1 MTVIEHRIPAAHG
14 KAFRLFSG
22 DEISVINTEGN
33 QVVDTWAFDA
43 KDIQHRLSMELTRRY
58 LLRLRPSV
66 GDKLYTNYRNPI
78 LTLIADTSNGMH
90 DTLITAC
97 DRATYEKLGCA
108 EHRSCADNLAEA
120 LAEFGLSLPFVPG
133 PINLFMNVPITNSMD
148 IELKACEAPPG
159 ATVTLR
165 AEIDCY
171 MAFSCCPMDIV
182 PVNGPD
188 GRLGPIDIRVVRTG
202 ERRKN

>member
-1 MTVIEHRIPAAHG
+1 MIVLEHRIPAAHG
-14 KAFRLFSG
+14 KAFRLDAG
-22 DEISVINTEGN
+22 DTISVINTFGH

-43 KDIQHRLSMELTRRY
+43 KDINHRLSMELTRRY
-58 LLRLRPSV
+58 LLKLRPSV
-66 GDKLYTNYRNPI
+66 GDVLYTNYRNPI
-78 LTLIADTSNGMH
+78 LSLIGDTSDGMH

-97 DRATYEKLGCA
+97 DKATYDKLGCG

-120 LAEFGLSLPFVPG
+120 LAELGLSLPFTPG
-133 PINLFMNVPITNSMD
+133 PINLFMNIPISNDMN
-148 IELKACEAPPG
+148 IEMKACEASPG

-171 MAFSCCPMDIV
+171 IAFSCCPMDIV

-188 GRLGPIDIRVVRTG
+188 GRLNPVDIRI
-202 ERRKN
+202 ERSK

>member
-1 MTVIEHRIPAAHG
+1 MIVLEHRIPAAHG
-14 KAFRLFSG
+14 KAFRLDAG
-22 DEISVINTEGN
+22 DTISVINTFGQ

-43 KDIQHRLSMELTRRY
+43 KDINHRLSMELTRRY
-58 LLRLRPSV
+58 LLKLRPSV
-66 GDKLYTNYRNPI
+66 GDVLYTNYRNPI
-78 LTLIADTSNGMH
+78 LSLIGDTSDGMH

-97 DRATYEKLGCA
+97 DKATYDKLGCG

-120 LAEFGLSLPFVPG
+120 LAELGLSLPFTPG
-133 PINLFMNVPITNSMD
+133 PINLFMNIPISNDMN
-148 IELKACEAPPG
+148 IEMKACGAPPG

-171 MAFSCCPMDIV
+171 IAFSCCPMDIV

-188 GRLGPIDIRVVRTG
+188 GRLNPVDIRI
-202 ERRKN
+202 ERSN

>member
-1 MTVIEHRIPAAHG
+1 MIVLEHRTPAAHG
-14 KAFRLFSG
+14 KAFRLDAG
-22 DEISVINTEGN
+22 DTISVINTFGH

-43 KDIQHRLSMELTRRY
+43 KDINHRLSMELTRRY
-58 LLRLRPSV
+58 LLKLRPSV
-66 GDKLYTNYRNPI
+66 GDVLYTNYRNPI
-78 LTLIADTSNGMH
+78 LSLIGDTSDGMH

-97 DRATYEKLGCA
+97 DKATYDKLGCG

-120 LAEFGLSLPFVPG
+120 LAELGLSLPFTPG
-133 PINLFMNVPITNSMD
+133 PINLFMNIPISNDMN
-148 IELKACEAPPG
+148 IEMKACEAPPG

-171 MAFSCCPMDIV
+171 IAFSCCPMDIV

-188 GRLGPIDIRVVRTG
+188 GRLNPVDIRI
-202 ERRKN
+202 ERSN

>member
-1 MTVIEHRIPAAHG
+1 MIVLEHRIPAAHG
-14 KAFRLFSG
+14 KAFRLDAG
-22 DEISVINTEGN
+22 DTISVINTFGH

-43 KDIQHRLSMELTRRY
+43 KDINHRLSMELTRRY
-58 LLRLRPSV
+58 LLKLRPAV
-66 GDKLYTNYRNPI
+66 GDVLYTNYRNPI
-78 LTLIADTSNGMH
+78 LSLIGDTSDGMH

-97 DRATYEKLGCA
+97 DKATYDKLGCG

-120 LAEFGLSLPFVPG
+120 LTEFGLSLPFTPG
-133 PINLFMNVPITNSMD
+133 PINLFMNIPISNDMN
-148 IELKACEAPPG
+148 IEMKACEAPPG

-171 MAFSCCPMDIV
+171 IAFSCCPMDIV

-188 GRLGPIDIRVVRTG
+188 GRLNPVDIRI
-202 ERRKN
+202 ERSN

>member
-1 MTVIEHRIPAAHG
+1 MIVLEHRIPAAHG
-14 KAFRLFSG
+14 KAFRLDAG
-22 DEISVINTEGN
+22 DTISVINTFGH

-43 KDIQHRLSMELTRRY
+43 KDINHRLSMELTRRY
-58 LLRLRPSV
+58 LLKLRPAV
-66 GDKLYTNYRNPI
+66 GDVLYTNYRNPI
-78 LTLIADTSNGMH
+78 LSLIGDTSDGMH

-97 DRATYEKLGCA
+97 DKATYDKLGCG

-120 LAEFGLSLPFVPG
+120 LAELGLSLPFTPG
-133 PINLFMNVPITNSMD
+133 PINLFMNIPISNDMN

-171 MAFSCCPMDIV
+171 IAFSCCPMDIV

-188 GRLGPIDIRVVRTG
+188 GRLNPVDIRI
-202 ERRKN
+202 ERSN

>member
-1 MTVIEHRIPAAHG
+1 MIVLEHRIPAAHG
-14 KAFRLFSG
+14 KAFRLDAG
-22 DEISVINTEGN
+22 DTISVINTFGQ

-43 KDIQHRLSMELTRRY
+43 KDINHRLSMELTRRY
-58 LLRLRPSV
+58 LLKLRPSV
-66 GDKLYTNYRNPI
+66 GDVLYTNYRNPI
-78 LTLIADTSNGMH
+78 LSLIGDTSDGMH

-97 DRATYEKLGCA
+97 DKATYDKLGCG

-120 LAEFGLSLPFVPG
+120 LAEFGLSLPFTPG
-133 PINLFMNVPITNSMD
+133 PINLFMNIPISNDMN
-148 IELKACEAPPG
+148 IEMKACEAPPG

-171 MAFSCCPMDIV
+171 IAFSCCPMDIV

-188 GRLGPIDIRVVRTG
+188 GRLNPVDIRI
-202 ERRKN
+202 ERSN

>member
-1 MTVIEHRIPAAHG
+1 MIVLEHRIPAAHG
-14 KAFRLFSG
+14 KAFRLDAG
-22 DEISVINTEGN
+22 DTISVINTFGH

-43 KDIQHRLSMELTRRY
+43 KDINHRLSMELTRRY
-58 LLRLRPSV
+58 LLKLRPAV
-66 GDKLYTNYRNPI
+66 GDVLYTNYRNPI
-78 LTLIADTSNGMH
+78 LSLIGDTSDGMH

-97 DRATYEKLGCA
+97 DKATYDKLGCG

-120 LAEFGLSLPFVPG
+120 LTEFGLSLPFTPG
-133 PINLFMNVPITNSMD
+133 PINLFMNIPISNDMN
-148 IELKACEAPPG
+148 IEMKACEAPPG

-171 MAFSCCPMDIV
+171 IAFSCCPMDIV

-188 GRLGPIDIRVVRTG
+188 GQLNPVDIRI
-202 ERRKN
+202 ERSN

>member
-1 MTVIEHRIPAAHG
+1 MIVLEHRIPAAHG
-14 KAFRLFSG
+14 KAFRLDAG
-22 DEISVINTEGN
+22 DTISVINTFGQ

-43 KDIQHRLSMELTRRY
+43 KDINHRLSMELTRRY
-58 LLRLRPSV
+58 LLKLRPSV
-66 GDKLYTNYRNPI
+66 GDVLYTNYRNPI
-78 LTLIADTSNGMH
+78 LSLIGDTSDGMH

-97 DRATYEKLGCA
+97 DKATYDKLGCG

-120 LAEFGLSLPFVPG
+120 LAELGLSLPFTPG
-133 PINLFMNVPITNSMD
+133 PINLFMNIPISNDMN
-148 IELKACEAPPG
+148 IEMKACEAPPG

-171 MAFSCCPMDIV
+171 IAFSCCPMDIV

-188 GRLGPIDIRVVRTG
+188 GRLNPVDIRI
-202 ERRKN
+202 ERSN